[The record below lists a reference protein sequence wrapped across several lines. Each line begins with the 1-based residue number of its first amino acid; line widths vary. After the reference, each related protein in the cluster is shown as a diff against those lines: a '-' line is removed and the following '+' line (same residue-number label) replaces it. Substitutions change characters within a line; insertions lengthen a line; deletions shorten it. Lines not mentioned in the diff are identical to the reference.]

1 MATGTALSETWA
13 RAAQTQADLSTTG
26 AASEVQQVCFTG
38 AWVSAIAASR
48 SPVRL
53 SPGDVDEA
61 LFTVLSPLSM
71 DEADAVQNTSFE
83 RADAFRAGLLDGLPA
98 CLT

>member
-38 AWVSAIAASR
+38 AWVSAIASSR
-48 SPVRL
+48 SLVRL
-53 SPGDVDEA
+53 SPRDVDEA